1 MCIFRGLFSASRPP
15 TANRREGGEA
25 EVARH
30 RGRELALQVLFEY
43 DLAAADPRQLTERAT
58 QGESPEDQAFV
69 ESLVLGVLAGRPAID
84 RQIEDVAI
92 EWKVGRMPTVDRNI
106 LRLGAFELTGSSG
119 VPIAVIIAEALELA
133 DSYSSGDEA
142 KRFIN
147 GVLGKMAKQ
156 LRPEGDLDRS
166 QSSP

>member
-1 MCIFRGLFSASRPP
+1 M
-15 TANRREGGEA
+15 
-25 EVARH
+25 ARH

-43 DLAAADPRQLTERAT
+43 DLAASDPRQLTQRAT
-58 QGESPEDQAFV
+58 QGESAEDQAFV
-69 ESLVLGVLAGRPAID
+69 ERLVLGVLAGRAAID
-84 RQIEDVAI
+84 RQIEDVAV
-92 EWKVGRMPTVDRNI
+92 EWKVGRMPTIDRNI
-106 LRLGAFELTGSSG
+106 LRLAVFELTGDSG

-147 GVLGKMAKQ
+147 GVLGNMAKK

-166 QSSP
+166 QPAP